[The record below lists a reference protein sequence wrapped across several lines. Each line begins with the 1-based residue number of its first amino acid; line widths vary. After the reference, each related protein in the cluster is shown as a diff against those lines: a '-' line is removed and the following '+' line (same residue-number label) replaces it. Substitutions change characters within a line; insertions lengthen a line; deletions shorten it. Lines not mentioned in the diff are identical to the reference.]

1 MSEYIV
7 FGTFIRPARIT
18 PNSFS
23 LEAVMKKAL
32 FIFLIG
38 MLVAL
43 PAHAKVVSRSVEY
56 KHGDT
61 ILQGYMAHDDAKVG
75 KRPGV
80 LVVHEWWGLNDY
92 VRSRVNKLAQLGY
105 VAFAL
110 DMYGKNVWTTDPSK
124 AKELMGHL
132 QGSPLLRE
140 RANVGLAILRHNQLV
155 DTRKIAAIG
164 YCFGGTTVLE
174 LAYGGADVAGVVSF
188 HGGLT
193 APKPEDEGRI
203 KAKILVLHGADD
215 GFISSDAIAAFQEGM
230 RKAKADWQMVYFGGA
245 VHSFTNP
252 GADKVGIKGIA
263 YNKKADERS
272 WSYMQVFFREIFK

>member
-1 MSEYIV
+1 
-7 FGTFIRPARIT
+7 
-18 PNSFS
+18 
-23 LEAVMKKAL
+23 MKKICWIAL
-32 FIFLIG
+32 ILLI
-38 MLVAL
+38 AL

-56 KHGDT
+56 KHGDVV
-61 ILQGYMAHDDAKVG
+61 LQGYLAHDDSKTG

-105 VAFAL
+105 IAFAL
-110 DMYGKNVWTTDPSK
+110 DMYGKNVWTTDPNK

-140 RANVGLAILRHNQLV
+140 RANAGLDILRNNQLV
-155 DTRKIAAIG
+155 DPQRIAAIG

-174 LAYGGADVAGVVSF
+174 LAYAGAKVAGVASF

-215 GFISSDAIAAFQEGM
+215 GFISADAITTFQEGM
-230 RKAKADWQMVYFGGA
+230 RKAGADWQMVYFGRT

-252 GADKVGIKGIA
+252 GADKVGIQGIA
-263 YNKKADERS
+263 YNPKADARS
-272 WSYMQVFFREIFK
+272 WDYMQVFLREIFIPK